1 MTKKEQDR
9 ALFEV
14 PCGMYVLTARE
25 EGRDNGCIVNTVLQ
39 STNTP
44 NGLIVIVNKGTL
56 THDMMLHTGVFTASA
71 LDETAPR
78 AIFQRF
84 GMASGREKDKFADF
98 ADVRR
103 GENGL
108 LELTAHVK
116 AVYSGRVDQTLDL
129 GTHTL
134 FAGALTHAAI
144 ADEAG
149 RVMTYGYYREH
160 VRAGAKKPEQKKGWV
175 CKVCGYVYE
184 GEELPADFICP
195 WCKHG
200 AADFERIV

>member
-1 MTKKEQDR
+1 MTKQEQDR

-14 PCGMYVLTARE
+14 PCGMYVLTTNE
-25 EGRDNGCIVNTVLQ
+25 GGRDNGCIVNTVLQ

-56 THDMMLHTGVFTASA
+56 THDMIKATGIWTASA
-71 LDETAPR
+71 LDETAPL

-84 GMASGREKDKFADF
+84 GMASGRDKDKFADF
-98 ADVRR
+98 ADVAR

-108 LELTAHVK
+108 LYLTKNVK
-116 AVYSGRVDQTLDL
+116 AVYSGKVEQTLDM

-134 FAGALTHAAI
+134 FAGPLTDALLVS
-144 ADEAG
+144 EAG
-149 RVMTYGYYREH
+149 RTMTYGYYRDN
-160 VRAGAKKPEQKKGWV
+160 VRAAAKKPEQKKGWV

-200 AADFERIV
+200 ASDFERIK